1 MVICSF
7 ANFSQLPLN
16 VMNYFNYFTEIEEE
30 FVRRRG
36 SHLLVSPLDWSL
48 IETWKQRGVP
58 LHIVLRGI
66 NVSFDAYNQKSSRG
80 RKINSLLYC
89 QQEVEAMFL
98 EYVESRVGLGNDSSN
113 DVRTGNGKEANGR
126 PEDHFKPEAIIEYLT
141 EHQEALEKLASKHST
156 DTILSETFSRTAARL
171 AEIIADL
178 RESKNISPEAL
189 EIDLTM
195 IEEVILD
202 GLRASV
208 GEEKLAQLQKEG
220 NQQLKS
226 YRQSMEPA
234 VYKLTLDNFSA
245 RRLREQY
252 HVPRLS
258 LFYI

>member
-1 MVICSF
+1 MR
-7 ANFSQLPLN
+7 P
-16 VMNYFNYFTEIEEE
+16 MNYFNYFTEIEEE
-30 FVRRRG
+30 FVKRRG

-66 NVSFDAYNQKSSRG
+66 NLSFDSYDQRVSRG
-80 RKINSLLYC
+80 RKVNSLLYC
-89 QQEVEAMFL
+89 QQEVEAIFL
-98 EYVESRVGLGNDSSN
+98 EYCESRVG
-113 DVRTGNGKEANGR
+113 ANGEGR
-126 PEDHFKPEAIIEYLT
+126 DDKESNVRREDPFNPAAIIEYLT
-141 EHQEALEKLASKHST
+141 DHHEALEKLGRQQTA
-156 DTILSETFSRTAARL
+156 DAGLSETFARAAIRL
-171 AEIIADL
+171 GVIVDDL
-178 RESKNISPEAL
+178 RASKNISPESL

-202 GLRASV
+202 GLRGSA
-208 GEEKLAQLQKEG
+208 GAERLAQLQKEG

-234 VYKLTLDNFSA
+234 VYQQTLDNLIA